1 MNADEFWKR
10 VEKTDTCW
18 NWTGPVG
25 KNGYGSLRW
34 GERSTYPRRASWEIV
49 KGPIPPR
56 TVVSAT
62 CGNKLCVR
70 PEHLE
75 LARPMVAKHVE
86 KLLERARE
94 VIKAK
99 TDALALAIDNID
111 EHSRE
116 YHHVT
121 PPKVLEQLKEA
132 LNLKLE

>member
-1 MNADEFWKR
+1 MDADEFWKHID
-10 VEKTDTCW
+10 KTDACW

-25 KNGYGSLRW
+25 KNGYGSIHW
-34 GERSTYPRRASWEIV
+34 GGRSTYPRRVSWEIA

-75 LARPMVAKHVE
+75 LARPAVARSGA
-86 KLLERARE
+86 LLKRARE
-94 VIKAK
+94 IIDIK
-99 TDALALAIDNID
+99 TDALALAIGDID
-111 EHSRE
+111 AHSSE
-116 YHHVT
+116 YEHVT

-132 LNLKLE
+132 LKLKLE